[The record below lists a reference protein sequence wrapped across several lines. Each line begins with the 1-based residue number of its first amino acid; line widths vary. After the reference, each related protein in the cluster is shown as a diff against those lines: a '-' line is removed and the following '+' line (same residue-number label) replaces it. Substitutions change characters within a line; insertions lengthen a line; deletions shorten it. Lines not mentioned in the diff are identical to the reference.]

1 MRKTILTI
9 ALIAGLAL
17 PAQLLAGHSSAIL
30 GAEGYFAGALPPP
43 GAHFINYL
51 MYYHAGELNDHKG
64 DKKSMDF
71 QADVAAEVLR
81 GIYISDIKIL
91 GANLG
96 WHLIVP
102 LAYMEMEIKDV
113 PAPRVIDDSRASIG
127 DIDFSPFL
135 LGWHT
140 ELFHVVVGLDIIAP
154 TGQYNRKHFPVNIG
168 NNHWTFE
175 PALAVSM
182 IHPSGVSASVKLM
195 YDIHTKNTDGVNP
208 DNGAKADYLTGQQFH
223 LDYNAGY
230 MIVDNF
236 RLGVCGYYL
245 IGLQDDKLD
254 GTKVSDSKEQ
264 VLAVGP
270 SAMYSFNPG
279 LHLVAKVQ
287 FETLAENRSEGTK
300 GWLKLIYSF

>member
-1 MRKTILTI
+1 MKKIMAIMAFL
-9 ALIAGLAL
+9 
-17 PAQLLAGHSSAIL
+17 LLAGTPAYLFAGESSSIL

-51 MYYHAGELNDHKG
+51 MYYHAGELKDHNG
-64 DKKSMDF
+64 DEVPVDF
-71 QADVAAEVLR
+71 KADVAAEVLR
-81 GIYISDIKIL
+81 GIFISDIKIL

-102 LAYMEMEIKDV
+102 LVYMKMEIKEMSLDE
-113 PAPRVIDDSRASIG
+113 SRASIG
-127 DIDFSPFL
+127 DIDFAPFI

-140 ELFHVVVGLDIIAP
+140 DLFHFVAGFDIIAP
-154 TGQYNRKHFPVNIG
+154 TGQYNKDYAVNIG
-168 NNHWTFE
+168 CNHWTFE
-175 PALAVSM
+175 PALAASM
-182 IHPSGVSASVKLM
+182 IHPSGLSASVKLM
-195 YDIHTKNTDGVNP
+195 YDIHTEND
-208 DNGAKADYLTGQQFH
+208 DNDLKTGQQFH

-245 IGLQDDKLD
+245 TGLEDDKLD
-254 GTKVSDSKEQ
+254 GNKVPDSKEQ

-279 LHLVAKVQ
+279 LHLIAKVQ
-287 FETLAENRSEGTK
+287 FETMAENRPEGTK
-300 GWLKLIYSF
+300 GWLKVIYSF

>member
-1 MRKTILTI
+1 MKKVLLTI
-9 ALIAGLAL
+9 ALIAGLAI
-17 PAQLLAGHSSAIL
+17 PAQLVAGESSAIL
-30 GAEGYFAGALPPP
+30 GAEGYFAGAMPPP

-51 MYYHAGELNDHKG
+51 MYYHAGELKNDDG
-64 DKKSMDF
+64 DKVPVSF
-71 QADVAAEVLR
+71 TADVAAEVLR
-81 GIYISDIKIL
+81 GIYISDIEIL

-102 LAYMEMEIKDV
+102 FAYMKLDITGMVDE
-113 PAPRVIDDSRASIG
+113 SRASIG

-140 ELFHVVVGLDIIAP
+140 ELFHVVAGLDIIAP
-154 TGQYNRKHFPVNIG
+154 TGQYNEDYAVNIG
-168 NNHWTFE
+168 CNHWTFE

-182 IHPSGVSASVKLM
+182 IHPSGISASVKLM
-195 YDIHTKNTDGVNP
+195 YDIHTENTKNDL
-208 DNGAKADYLTGQQFH
+208 KTGQQFH

-230 MIVDNF
+230 MIVENF

-245 IGLQDDKLD
+245 IGLQNDEVD
-254 GTKVSDSKEQ
+254 GNNLSDSKEQ

-287 FETLAENRSEGTK
+287 FETMAENRPEGTK
-300 GWLKLIYSF
+300 GWLKVIYSF

>member
-9 ALIAGLAL
+9 ALVVGLAI
-17 PAQLLAGHSSAIL
+17 PAQILAGESSSAL

-51 MYYHAGELNDHKG
+51 MYYHAGELKDDKG
-64 DKKSMDF
+64 DKAPIDF
-71 QADVAAEVLR
+71 KVDAVADILR
-81 GIYISDIKIL
+81 GIYISDITIL

-102 LAYMEMEIKDV
+102 LAYQKLEIKDV
-113 PAPRVIDDSRASIG
+113 PSFMAVDESRASIG

-140 ELFHVVVGLDIIAP
+140 ELFHIVAALDIFAP
-154 TGQYNRKHFPVNIG
+154 TGQYDKDHAVNIG
-168 NNHWTFE
+168 CNHWTFE
-175 PALAVSM
+175 PAVAVSM
-182 IHPSGVSASVKLM
+182 IHPSGLSASVKLM
-195 YDIHTKNTDGVNP
+195 YDIHTENS
-208 DNGAKADYLTGQQFH
+208 DNDLKTGDQFH
-223 LDYNAGY
+223 LDYNAAF

-245 IGLQDDKLD
+245 IGVQDDELD
-254 GTKVSDSKEQ
+254 GSKVSDSKEQ

-279 LHLVAKVQ
+279 LHLIAKVQ
-287 FETLAENRSEGTK
+287 FETIAENRPEGTK
-300 GWLKLIYSF
+300 GWLKVVYSF

>member
-1 MRKTILTI
+1 MKKIVLTI
-9 ALIAGLAL
+9 ALIAGLAI
-17 PAQLLAGHSSAIL
+17 PAQLFAGESSAIL
-30 GAEGYFAGALPPP
+30 GAEGYFAGAMPPP

-51 MYYHAGELNDHKG
+51 MYYHAEELKDHKG
-64 DKKSMDF
+64 DKVPIDF
-71 QADVAAEVLR
+71 NVDVAAEVLR
-81 GIYISDIKIL
+81 GIYISDIEIL

-102 LAYMEMEIKDV
+102 LAYMKLDIKGMVDE
-113 PAPRVIDDSRASIG
+113 SRASIG

-135 LGWHT
+135 LGWHSK
-140 ELFHVVVGLDIIAP
+140 LFHYVVGFDIIAP
-154 TGQYNRKHFPVNIG
+154 TGQYNKNYAVNIG

-182 IHPSGVSASVKLM
+182 IHPSGFSASVKLM
-195 YDIHTKNTDGVNP
+195 YDIHTENS
-208 DNGAKADYLTGQQFH
+208 DNDLKTGDQFH

-245 IGLQDDKLD
+245 IGLQDDEVD
-254 GTKVSDSKEQ
+254 GSKVSDSKEQ

-270 SAMYSFNPG
+270 SAMYSFNQG
-279 LHLVAKVQ
+279 LHLIAKVQ
-287 FETLAENRSEGTK
+287 FETMAENRPEGTK